1 MNIQNMSE
9 VVHRE
14 RSQNRTGHNL
24 IKLILVHAGGTRTQ
38 STGQDQF
45 IESAFR
51 SMYKCTEL
59 KKISTLNINSVS
71 ASMKLRVRVSATD
84 RIQTVDAYCLQTEF
98 HHAS

>member
-9 VVHRE
+9 VSHRE
-14 RSQNRTGHNL
+14 MSQNRTGHNL
-24 IKLILVHAGGTRTQ
+24 MKLILVHAGGIRTQ
-38 STGQDQF
+38 STEHDQF

-59 KKISTLNINSVS
+59 KTISTLKTNSVS
-71 ASMKLRVRVSATD
+71 ASLKLRVRVSVTD